1 MKKAWQTAVQ
11 YLRLRLKILPARKLF
26 FPQNRYTMEF
36 EIKISQDY
44 TGQIA
49 ESVPLAFDIIHRNGM
64 EISQENG
71 AKTISWQKHLI
82 KGVTY
87 KFSYEFQGP
96 EESPQFYLAGPL
108 KLEADSSV
116 IPHPMRDPELEAGTL
131 DSRLRGNDNE
141 SGNDNGSGNDNEES
155 VVSGQSSNVAFQ
167 EARAWQLANDAQ
179 YNCTWNT
186 GSGTW
191 ETAGNW
197 NNCNGTYPANGAD
210 TYTAT
215 IDNASA
221 AVTTG
226 ATAVTID
233 SLTVG
238 GTNTSSLTLSFNLTV
253 LGDVAI
259 SGNGAVSAG
268 STTMTVGGSWSNAGT
283 FTAGTSTITFN
294 TTTTGKTISGNLTG
308 SSAFNLVVFD
318 GSSSCTRTSAAC
330 WTIQDAMEVTDTGNP
345 ALDLKNGHLTLGNG
359 TGDNLEVDGYF
370 YVAYTPNQ
378 SAAFDTI
385 TNLAQGDSITID
397 I

>member
-1 MKKAWQTAVQ
+1 
-11 YLRLRLKILPARKLF
+11 
-26 FPQNRYTMEF
+26 
-36 EIKISQDY
+36 
-44 TGQIA
+44 
-49 ESVPLAFDIIHRNGM
+49 
-64 EISQENG
+64 
-71 AKTISWQKHLI
+71 
-82 KGVTY
+82 
-87 KFSYEFQGP
+87 
-96 EESPQFYLAGPL
+96 
-108 KLEADSSV
+108 
-116 IPHPMRDPELEAGTL
+116 MRDPELEAGTL
-131 DSRLRGNDNE
+131 DSRLRGNDY
-141 SGNDNGSGNDNEES
+141 GSGNDNEES

-238 GTNTSSLTLSFNLTV
+238 GTNTSSLTLSFNLTIT
-253 LGDVAI
+253 GDVTI
-259 SGNGAVSAG
+259 SGNGTVSAG
-268 STTMTVGGSWSNAGT
+268 STTLTVGGSWNNPGT

-308 SSAFNLVVFD
+308 SSAFNLVVFN

-330 WTIQDAMEVTDTGNP
+330 WTVQDAMEVTGTG
-345 ALDLKNGHLTLGNG
+345 ATVFDVQNGHLTLGNG
-359 TGDNLEVDGYF
+359 TGDDLEVDGGF
-370 YVAYTPNQ
+370 KVANTANQ

-385 TNLAQGDSITID
+385 STLAQGNSITID
-397 I
+397 VNDSAAPACATNCVVEVGATSGTGQGDFKIGKNVTLKLNSSGSATSRINVRSTGYLEIQGSQDDTDNSGIDSVVHDAGATITLNDASQSWTVNEHQNKHVRITDTDSLAFGKIYTI